1 MLFVQVLSCD
11 FQDTSSDISNKEES
25 SRNKALQDEVRK
37 LKSEIENYKLEKN
50 SEISVLLSE
59 KNFIW
64 NQYKQMENSFTE
76 QLRSKCVEAEN
87 ANEKVQI
94 LVNRADELHLTNEQ
108 LRANITE
115 IESES
120 IQKNEE
126 IFELRKEIEILKS
139 RSGSASTLLRPC
151 RTEAPSSSRRGKNSS
166 TTHRSIAKVKKE
178 SNPSQTTEK
187 VHCFCGLWYIVLK
200 HLMSLALHIT
210 KCQSHVRTCKHVV
223 VLHPECV

>member
-1 MLFVQVLSCD
+1 MFDSLLMKVCKCAFRSSFSCD
-11 FQDTSSDISNKEES
+11 FQDTSIDISNKGES

-59 KNFIW
+59 KNFVW

-76 QLRSKCVEAEN
+76 QLRSKCVEVEN

-94 LVNRADELHLTNEQ
+94 LVSRADELHITNEQ
-108 LRANITE
+108 LRAHITTME
-115 IESES
+115 TESV
-120 IQKNEE
+120 QKNEE

-151 RTEAPSSSRRGKNSS
+151 RAEAASTSRRGKNSS

-187 VHCFCGLWYIVLK
+187 V
-200 HLMSLALHIT
+200 
-210 KCQSHVRTCKHVV
+210 R
-223 VLHPECV
+223 